1 MCPGAHVD
9 PVDVVL
15 PVVGAGDIEVAR
27 DSGLHF
33 VVVVTRGALC
43 PLKRPTVGR
52 LAVGK
57 RTWVT
62 ECLLGLTAYRSG
74 FSVHRCQSVLS

>member
-27 DSGLHF
+27 DSGLHLCRRRHARC
-33 VVVVTRGALC
+33 VVSLETTDG
-43 PLKRPTVGR
+43 
-52 LAVGK
+52 GK
-57 RTWVT
+57 THA
-62 ECLLGLTAYRSG
+62 GYRVS
-74 FSVHRCQSVLS
+74 SSWTDR